1 MIKLIAFIVITS
13 IAIILGPM
21 LADSQGFVHIATNT
35 HIVETSLTTAIVL
48 YLASIILLFIIYAVV
63 KKIISIPSA
72 GQSISGNC
80 LKICDF
86 YL

>member
-48 YLASIILLFIIYAVV
+48 
-63 KKIISIPSA
+63 
-72 GQSISGNC
+72 
-80 LKICDF
+80 
-86 YL
+86 